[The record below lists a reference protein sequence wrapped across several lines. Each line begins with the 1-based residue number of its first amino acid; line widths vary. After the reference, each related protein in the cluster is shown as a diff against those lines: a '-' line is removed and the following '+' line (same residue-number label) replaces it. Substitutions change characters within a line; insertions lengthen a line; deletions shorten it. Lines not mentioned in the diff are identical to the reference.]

1 VRCRWLGE
9 DVMLAKET
17 TVNYVLEEQ
26 RIENAYQAR
35 EMCEENTWGFNYWNN
50 VLGALTRRLNSL
62 VNQ

>member
-1 VRCRWLGE
+1 LGE

-35 EMCEENTWGFNYWNN
+35 EMCDVDSWGFNYWNN
-50 VLGALTRRLNSL
+50 VLGALTRRLNDL
-62 VNQ
+62 LNR

>member
-1 VRCRWLGE
+1 
-9 DVMLAKET
+9 MLAKET

-26 RIENAYQAR
+26 RIENAFQAR
-35 EMCEENTWGFNYWNN
+35 EMCEVDTWGFNYWNN